1 MKAGEAGNSIR
12 FPEAAVR
19 QPTAAVPA
27 SVPGTRK

>member
-1 MKAGEAGNSIR
+1 MKAGEAEDLIR

-19 QPTAAVPA
+19 PPTAAVPA